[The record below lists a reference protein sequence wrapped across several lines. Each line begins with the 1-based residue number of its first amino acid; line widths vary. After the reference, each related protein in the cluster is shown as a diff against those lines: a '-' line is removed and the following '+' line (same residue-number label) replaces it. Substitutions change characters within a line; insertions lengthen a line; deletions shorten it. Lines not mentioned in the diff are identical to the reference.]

1 MSSFRYGKPTTN
13 AYSGRRS
20 VVGSV
25 KSRNS
30 GEKRFTVEAE
40 NTSGGSSYHNNRF
53 NPVFD
58 RLEQGSVL
66 EDWVPRDA
74 PGINM
79 MFRRIHLRDAIA
91 GPTVDIYATLPW
103 SEFDIIGIEDPNIR
117 RFYQEA
123 FSMFTPE
130 TMTYIAKEFLVIGR
144 LCASLS
150 FNGKR
155 GYFDNFSPHDPDTLE
170 IRPVPWRGFDPII
183 DIRLNKPM
191 KEFLSSQDD
200 RIRRIRA
207 LLPRTFVEKFDLGN
221 SSGQGR
227 IPLEPLTTMFL
238 ARRISPFDHVGTSF
252 LTRIVSMWAIEKALM
267 DATVTA
273 ARRRAG
279 NLMHI
284 TAGIDGVWEP
294 DPTEID
300 NIASLFVQAEEDP
313 VGAVVATRT
322 GVTANEVR
330 QGGQVWKVSD
340 EWAFLSESKMRAL
353 GVSEALLSGDATFSN
368 METSRSLMVEQI
380 LAFRQQLTDQIFQKI
395 GSTLARTHGFTLDK
409 KRANSNGQIRVAPG
423 RAESSY
429 RHAVRLAQEARLAY
443 ANNEINDEEYE
454 AFKRQL
460 KKSPMLD
467 DAMRI
472 PTEQLIT
479 PKVQWR
485 KDMKPR
491 QDEAYFE
498 LLEKLEDK
506 GLPVPLKMWAVAG
519 DYDIDAAIEMMPEDA
534 ELRNRLAQ
542 LGGGPDM
549 GAGDGMDGLGDEGGA
564 MDDMGGPGLG
574 PDGGEP
580 DGLDKLIDQDNKARQ
595 AREGG
600 PDSPVRPDKPGGPDK
615 PKRDPVSNPAPPS
628 EVKPRSNPM
637 AIRRAVEEAPFWR
650 DGKLLGLKRETVL
663 SMVDKVAAHP
673 EVLKDGAELRAL
685 IKASVKKEKNAEVA
699 AFVWHALGLPPSV
712 QISAETTGEIATEL
726 AQRIEDPQALMHAMI
741 ALSTAAG
748 VVSPVGP
755 SSVDNR
761 AWRNVIV
768 PRAKAEAKISPK
780 SINLLGGVNVK

>member
-1 MSSFRYGKPTTN
+1 MTSFRYGKPTTN
-13 AYSGRRS
+13 AFASRSS

-25 KSRNS
+25 RSRNS
-30 GEKRFTVEAE
+30 GEKNFLVQADTS
-40 NTSGGSSYHNNRF
+40 SGGSSYTNNRF

-91 GPTVDIYATLPW
+91 GPTVDIYATIPW
-103 SEFDIIGIEDPNIR
+103 SEFDVIGIEDKNIR

-144 LCASLS
+144 LCASLAY
-150 FNGKR
+150 NTKR

-183 DIRLNKPM
+183 DVRLNKPM
-191 KEFLSSQDD
+191 KEFLASQDD

-207 LLPRTFVEKFDLGN
+207 LLPRSFVEKFDLGN

-238 ARRISPFDHVGTSF
+238 ARRISPFDHVGTSL

-294 DPTEID
+294 DATEID

-322 GVTANEVR
+322 GVTASEVR

-380 LAFRQQLTDQIFQKI
+380 LAFRQQLTDQIFEKI
-395 GSTLARTHGFTLDK
+395 GTTLARTHGFTNDK
-409 KRANSNGQIRVAPG
+409 KRASSNGQIRIAPG
-423 RAESSY
+423 RAESAY
-429 RHAVRLAQEARLAY
+429 RHVLRAAKEAERAY
-443 ANNEINDEEYE
+443 ANNEISDEEYE
-454 AFKRQL
+454 AFRRQL
-460 KKSPMLD
+460 KKSPMMD
-467 DAMRI
+467 DALRI
-472 PTEQLIT
+472 PREQLAI
-479 PKVQWR
+479 PKIQWR

-491 QDEAYFE
+491 QDEGYMQ
-498 LLEKLEDK
+498 LLEKMEEK
-506 GLPVPLKMWAVAG
+506 QIPVPIRMWAVAA
-519 DYDIDAAIEMMPEDA
+519 DYDIDAAIEMLPEDA
-534 ELRNRLAQ
+534 ELKARIAEA
-542 LGGGPDM
+542 GGVVNDGM
-549 GAGDGMDGLGDEGGA
+549 GDGMGDEDMLGDEPGG
-564 MDDMGGPGLG
+564 MDDMGG
-574 PDGGEP
+574 GGDEP
-580 DGLDKLIDQDNKARQ
+580 DGLDELIDQDNKKRE
-595 AREGG
+595 AREGGG
-600 PDSPVRPDKPGGPDK
+600 PDSPITPDKPAGPDK

-637 AIRRAVEEAPFWR
+637 AIKRAIEDAPFWR
-650 DGKLLGLKRETVL
+650 DGKLLGLKRETVVG
-663 SMVDKVAAHP
+663 MVDKLVKHP
-673 EVLKDGAELRAL
+673 EAQRDGAELRAL
-685 IKASVKKEKNAEVA
+685 IQSMVKKEKHAEVA
-699 AFVWHALGLPPSV
+699 AFIWHALGLPPSV
-712 QISAETTGEIATEL
+712 RISTATTGELATAL
-726 AQRIEDPQALMHAMI
+726 ASTIQDPQALMQSMI
-741 ALSTAAG
+741 ALSTASG
-748 VVSPVGP
+748 MIDQENKPK
-755 SSVDNR
+755 SSRTWNS
-761 AWRNVIV
+761 VIA
-768 PRAKAEAKISPK
+768 PMAKEEAKIRPTD
-780 SINLLGGVNVK
+780 INLLGGVKTK